1 MSRGASKR
9 SSRFDVFDFAD
20 EDERLER
27 ESAEILGRF
36 KNPKK
41 CRNAPSPVNVYTF
54 LQCFPQQNEISNRA
68 IDLDV
73 ECMNGSRTKQKEIN
87 TGPIELDAEVA
98 EHRFLQCRKTQE
110 MKNIDGPIDV
120 DVKEVQVS
128 KTAQK
133 GSRYKFGDT
142 SAIVTGQQC
151 IIPAYY
157 PVNMRHEEIFDLD
170 TSLQSFSTNYE
181 NGQVAIISDDDGR
194 IEMSS
199 SSAFASSHVE
209 CEDSPEE
216 QLSVHGCDG
225 HAIET
230 ENAKVVIS
238 PDLMLYR
245 GTNCTGCQLT
255 FSETS
260 LKFEGLTVNGTRK
273 KFSFERTVGD
283 IISIDAKWYE
293 TVQTAIINL
302 VLQSKSSKRVAN
314 ANETSAIELLE
325 FVVYD
330 PCWSERQE
338 AIKSLSLK
346 YKDMWNT
353 ISDENAENVFMGQHS
368 SFHECFKEVI
378 YPKGDPDAV
387 SISKRDVELLQPE
400 TFINDTIIDFYINY
414 LKNKIQ
420 PEEQQRFHFFNSF
433 FFRKLADLDK
443 CLSRACQA
451 KAAFQR
457 VRKWTRKVDI
467 FEKDYIFI
475 PVNYSF
481 HWSLIVIC
489 HPGEVANFKGK
500 ILMEC
505 CLADDE
511 TEKLL
516 KVPCILHMDSIR
528 GSHRGLKNL
537 FQSYL
542 SEEWKERHREA
553 TDDVPSKFLHIQ
565 FVPLELPQQENSFD
579 CGLFLLHYVE
589 LFLLQAPSNFNPFK
603 ITRFSNFLNM
613 KWFPPADASSKRS
626 HIQKLIYEIL
636 DEQSCSSTSADSIF
650 KCASSLLPSGRK
662 QETGVQ
668 FFEQIGSSRKTCHG
682 HGHSLN
688 SDIKQGSENFSFSAA
703 SLPIQ
708 GCKDSGLEILECYE
722 VGISGGLLSHGNY
735 QQINTLSQ
743 RNAMSPIEEIEETS
757 EEIVADSP
765 SDLDGQQ
772 VAGLVSEPRLFMR
785 YPCKDIRVLRT
796 SWNQQMPLH
805 IEDSAFDKPSDSSE
819 IRLEDDQH
827 LPEFEVSSQHRKTDE
842 PESRS
847 TPSEGHSDCIV
858 EDSLGSSGMHD
869 DIESTCSPSSFQRDI
884 SALSHQEAD
893 LTGKADL
900 KASNMRKRSCT
911 GRG

>member
-1 MSRGASKR
+1 MMSRRASKR
-9 SSRFDVFDFAD
+9 TSRFDVFDFAD
-20 EDERLER
+20 EDKRVER

-41 CRNAPSPVNVYTF
+41 CRNAPSPFNVYTF
-54 LQCFPQQNEISNRA
+54 RQCSPQQNEISNRA
-68 IDLDV
+68 IDPDI
-73 ECMNGSRTKQKEIN
+73 EYGSRSKQKEIN
-87 TGPIELDAEVA
+87 SGPIELDAEVT
-98 EHRFLQCRKTQE
+98 EHRFLQSRKTQE

-120 DVKEVQVS
+120 DAKEVRAS
-128 KTAQK
+128 KTAEK

-142 SAIVTGQQC
+142 NASVTGQQC

-157 PVNMRHEEIFDLD
+157 PVNARQGEIFDLD
-170 TSLQSFSTNYE
+170 TSWQSFSTNYE
-181 NGQVAIISDDDGR
+181 NGQVAIISKNDGR
-194 IEMSS
+194 IQMSS
-199 SSAFASSHVE
+199 SSAFAFSHVE

-216 QLSVHGCDG
+216 QLSVHGSDG

-230 ENAKVVIS
+230 ENVKVVIS
-238 PDLMLYR
+238 PDLMLY
-245 GTNCTGCQLT
+245 GGKNCTECQLT

-283 IISIDAKWYE
+283 IISIDAKWHK

-346 YKDMWNT
+346 YKDIWNT
-353 ISDENAENVFMGQHS
+353 ISDENEENVFMGQHS

-414 LKNKIQ
+414 LKNKIR

-443 CLSRACQA
+443 GLSHACQA

-489 HPGEVANFKGK
+489 HPGEVANFK
-500 ILMEC
+500 
-505 CLADDE
+505 DDE

-553 TDDVPSKFLHIQ
+553 TDDVPSKFLHLQ

-579 CGLFLLHYVE
+579 CGLFLLHYME

-613 KWFPPADASSKRS
+613 RWFPPADASLKRS

-636 DEQSCSSTSADSIF
+636 EEQSCSSTSADSIF
-650 KCASSLLPSGRK
+650 KCASSLLASGRK

-668 FFEQIGSSRKTCHG
+668 FFKQIGRSRKTCHG

-688 SDIKQGSENFSFSAA
+688 SDIKQESENFSFSAA

-708 GCKDSGLEILECYE
+708 GCEDSGLEILECYE

-735 QQINTLSQ
+735 QQINTLNR

-757 EEIVADSP
+757 EEIAADSP

-772 VAGLVSEPRLFMR
+772 VAGLVSEPCLFMR
-785 YPCKDIRVLRT
+785 YPSKDIRVLRT
-796 SWNQQMPLH
+796 SWNRQMPLH

-827 LPEFEVSSQHRKTDE
+827 LPEFEVCSHHGKTDE
-842 PESRS
+842 PESPS
-847 TPSEGHSDCIV
+847 TPNEGYSDCIV
-858 EDSLGSSGMHD
+858 EDSQGSSGMHD

-884 SALSHQEAD
+884 SALSHQQAD

-900 KASNMRKRSCT
+900 KASNMQKRSCT